1 LFSVA
6 GRRRKAF
13 SLSRRIRTLEE
24 STTYQYIIEQGEIKA
39 LRRMLLGQGVSKLGA
54 PAKKV
59 KAAIQEL
66 EDLPRLE
73 RMLMRLLTANTWD
86 EVLEAS

>member
-1 LFSVA
+1 M
-6 GRRRKAF
+6 
-13 SLSRRIRTLEE
+13 EE
-24 STTYQYIIEQGEIKA
+24 STTYQYILEQGAIRHAKKVV
-39 LRRMLLGQGVSKLGA
+39 LKLGASKLGA

-86 EVLEAS
+86 EVLGAS